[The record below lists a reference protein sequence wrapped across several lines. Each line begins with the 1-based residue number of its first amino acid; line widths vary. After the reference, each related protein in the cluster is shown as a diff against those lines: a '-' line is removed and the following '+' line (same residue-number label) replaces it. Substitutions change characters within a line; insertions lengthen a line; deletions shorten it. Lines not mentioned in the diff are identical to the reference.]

1 MRKPRSTSPAQA
13 WMQVMQ
19 AAGHDAGSLDEAQ
32 TRLNFVGA
40 DPILNSP
47 FALGTAAA
55 ASLAALGTAV
65 SDLWQLRGGRPLDVS
80 VDLAHAAA
88 ALRSTTYLRIDGQPP
103 PSPWDPIAGFYA
115 TADGRHIQL
124 HTNFAH
130 HRDGTLALL
139 RADAERQQVA
149 QAILRRDAFELED
162 AMAAAGLC
170 ATATRTRDE
179 WLAHPQGL
187 AIAALPLLEIQRI
200 GDADPE
206 PLSTRPHRPLAGVR
220 MLDLTRVL
228 AGPTAGRCFVE
239 HGAEVLAICSPDLPN
254 LPFVMQDTNHG
265 KYSAHLRLR
274 DAADLAR
281 LRQLVS
287 GCDVFLQAYRPGALQ
302 GLGLGVAE
310 LAHLRPGIV
319 CIDLS
324 AYGHVGPWQARRG
337 YDTLVQSACGIAAEQ
352 GRAVARARGAKLTPP
367 SHLPCSALD
376 YVTGFLAAFG
386 AVVALTRRSREGGS
400 WHVRVSLA
408 QTARWLDALGRV
420 RRSTRSSEAAPLLP
434 ELDAEAWMQ
443 ESASAAGQ
451 LRFLKP
457 ALQLVSPFPA
467 IAQAI
472 APGWDFAA
480 VPAGTHAPEWR
491 R

>member
-1 MRKPRSTSPAQA
+1 
-13 WMQVMQ
+13 MQVMH
-19 AAGHDAGSLDEAQ
+19 AAGYDVGALADAQ
-32 TRLNFVGA
+32 TRLSFVGA

-47 FALGTAAA
+47 FALGTAGAA
-55 ASLAALGTAV
+55 ALAALGTAV
-65 SDLWQLRGGRPLDVS
+65 SDLWQWRGGRPLDVR
-80 VDLAHAAA
+80 VELAHAAA

-124 HTNFAH
+124 HTNFPH

-139 RADAERQQVA
+139 RVGADREQVA
-149 QAILRRDAFELED
+149 RAILRREAFELED

-170 ATATRTRDE
+170 ATAARTRAE
-179 WLAHPQGL
+179 WLAHPQAQAL
-187 AIAALPLLEIQRI
+187 AALPLLEIQRVA
-200 GDADPE
+200 DADPE
-206 PLSTRPHRPLAGVR
+206 PLSTRPRKPLSGVR

-302 GLGLGVAE
+302 GLGLGVAD
-310 LAHLRPGIV
+310 LVRLRPGIV
-319 CIDLS
+319 CVDLS

-352 GRAVARARGAKLTPP
+352 GRAVAPMRGETLAAPR
-367 SHLPCSALD
+367 HLPCSALD

-420 RRSTRSSEAAPLLP
+420 RRSAGLLKPAQMLP

-443 ESASAAGQ
+443 ESDSAAGP
-451 LRFLKP
+451 LRYLKP
-457 ALQLVSPFPA
+457 ALQLLSPFPA

-472 APGWDFAA
+472 APGWDFPA
-480 VPAGTHAPEWR
+480 VPAGTHAAQWQR
-491 R
+491 

>member
-1 MRKPRSTSPAQA
+1 
-13 WMQVMQ
+13 MQT
-19 AAGHDAGSLDEAQ
+19 AGHDAGTLAEAQ
-32 TRLNFVGA
+32 TRLSFVGA

-47 FALGTAAA
+47 FALGTAGAA
-55 ASLAALGTAV
+55 GLAALGTAV
-65 SDLWQLRGGRPLDVS
+65 SDLWQLRGGRPLDVK

-88 ALRSTTYLRIDGQPP
+88 ALRSTSYLRIDGQPP

-124 HTNFAH
+124 HTNFPH

-139 RADAERQQVA
+139 SVEAAREQVA
-149 QAILRRDAFELED
+149 RAILRRVAFELED
-162 AMAAAGLC
+162 EMAAAGLC
-170 ATATRTRDE
+170 ATATRSQAE
-179 WLAHPQGL
+179 WLAHPQAQAL
-187 AIAALPLLEIQRI
+187 APLPLLEILRV

-206 PLSTRPHRPLAGVR
+206 PLSTQPRKPLSGVR

-239 HGAEVLAICSPDLPN
+239 HGAEVLAISSPDLPN
-254 LPFVMQDTNHG
+254 LPFLMLDTNHG

-302 GLGLGVAE
+302 GLGLGVTD
-310 LAHLRPGIV
+310 LARLRPGIV
-319 CIDLS
+319 CVDLS
-324 AYGHVGPWQARRG
+324 AYGHVGPWQGRRG

-352 GRAVARARGAKLTPP
+352 GRAVARARGVKHGAP

-408 QTARWLDALGRV
+408 QTARWLAELGRV
-420 RRSTRSSEAAPLLP
+420 PHSAGLWKAAPLLP
-434 ELDAEAWMQ
+434 ELDADAWMQ
-443 ESASAAGQ
+443 ECDSVAGH
-451 LRFLKP
+451 LRYLKP
-457 ALQLVSPFPA
+457 ALQLLSPFPA

-472 APGWDFAA
+472 APGWAFPA
-480 VPAGTHAPEWR
+480 VPAGTHAPAWQR
-491 R
+491 